1 MKPTVFIHTNAQQL
15 LGAKISAYSLQR
27 ASANSDKF
35 DVQIVELEKFPHLYN
50 RDGQTFLRDGRKSEL
65 PPRRASIVH
74 VAALHAA
81 FADEF

>member
-35 DVQIVELEKFPHLYN
+35 DVQIIKLENIRTCTTATARRFCATAKKRFTAAMSCN
-50 RDGQTFLRDGRKSEL
+50 RLRCC
-65 PPRRASIVH
+65 ASCR
-74 VAALHAA
+74 LR
-81 FADEF
+81 